1 MESHKSFRIRPFH
14 APCGNRCGKLRLGMP
29 DPRKSRP
36 SLNFIEASRIR
47 FCGKYGPQAMA
58 SQAKLP
64 VGRIKC
70 GWPERAVS
78 EPMITT
84 ARRRKPAWASC
95 PKMRTEPKA
104 RILEAFSRFAET
116 SRRDTGSAIGA
127 PEQTSPPDHPFRPAG
142 APELLCG
149 GAVVITEQ
157 TAQSLTTSHLP
168 VRTADA
174 FFRFEQR
181 VPKPLMVAL
190 SVIMMDELSDG
201 TTQRWLTEEDHP
213 LHALALDRQNKP
225 FDISVQIRRTVRQP
239 NDVSSGVLEANRETP

>member
-1 MESHKSFRIRPFH
+1 
-14 APCGNRCGKLRLGMP
+14 
-29 DPRKSRP
+29 
-36 SLNFIEASRIR
+36 
-47 FCGKYGPQAMA
+47 
-58 SQAKLP
+58 
-64 VGRIKC
+64 
-70 GWPERAVS
+70 
-78 EPMITT
+78 
-84 ARRRKPAWASC
+84 
-95 PKMRTEPKA
+95 MRTEPKA

-116 SRRDTGSAIGA
+116 SRRGTGSAIGA

-181 VPKPLMVAL
+181 VPEPLMVAL

-201 TTQRWLTEEDHP
+201 TAQRLLTEEDHP
-213 LHALALDRQNKP
+213 LQALALDRQNKP
-225 FDISVQIRRTVRQP
+225 GLRGFVWVSPDGKTVELIVWKRYRVLHQ
-239 NDVSSGVLEANRETP
+239 VLKSGPFLG

>member
-1 MESHKSFRIRPFH
+1 MWKSLWKTQARDARSAQVTALI
-14 APCGNRCGKLRLGMP
+14 
-29 DPRKSRP
+29 D
-36 SLNFIEASRIR
+36 FIEASRIR

-58 SQAKLP
+58 SQAELP

-149 GAVVITEQ
+149 GAVPWCINTGK
-157 TAQSLTTSHLP
+157 SLI
-168 VRTADA
+168 
-174 FFRFEQR
+174 
-181 VPKPLMVAL
+181 PLTL
-190 SVIMMDELSDG
+190 LFLHQKRNLLIPLELSRVMHQGRFPPGSVASRCWMAFSLRVRG
-201 TTQRWLTEEDHP
+201 TRIADIASDTPQIWGSPRSDD
-213 LHALALDRQNKP
+213 DRNGP
-225 FDISVQIRRTVRQP
+225 ARQ
-239 NDVSSGVLEANRETP
+239 S